1 MKTSFRLDK
10 YLADM
15 SVGTRSEVKNLIK
28 KRTGDGEWRSHQ
40 KA

>member
-1 MKTSFRLDK
+1 MKTSYRLDK

-15 SVGTRSEVKNLIK
+15 SVGTRSEVKRSDQ